1 MSQKV
6 AVIVIHGLGKQQ
18 EDFASIFIDNLLK
31 TFSAISGEKNPESCV
46 EIKPVWW
53 ASIFAGREEELKR
66 KLVGPPYN
74 LRYVELR
81 EFMIH
86 YLADAVAYQ
95 PLRDGGE
102 QNYDAVHQAI
112 SKQLNSLS
120 SEAGLDAPLCVIS
133 HSLGSVIASNFFY
146 DLQHAKENTKI
157 INPNSA
163 MERGETLSLFYTCG
177 TTLPLWSL
185 RYTTFDRPIQVPS
198 KEFAAKYP
206 TIAGEWINFYDKDDV
221 LGYPLKSI
229 HPEYDK
235 AVHEDRDVNVGTI
248 LDQWTPLCHN
258 GYLHSNKVIEPI
270 AEGIHMVWKQIN
282 GD

>member
-31 TFSAISGEKNPESCV
+31 TFSAISGEKNPESCI

-53 ASIFAGREEELKR
+53 ASIFASREEELKR
-66 KLVGPPYN
+66 KLVGPPHN

-112 SKQLNSLS
+112 SKELNSLS
-120 SEAGLDAPLCVIS
+120 TEAGLDAPLCVIS

-157 INPNSA
+157 TNPNSA
-163 MERGETLSLFYTCG
+163 LERGETLSLFYTCG

-185 RYTTFDRPIQVPS
+185 RYASFDRPIQVPS
-198 KEFAAKYP
+198 KEFSAKYP
-206 TIAGEWINFYDKDDV
+206 AIAGEWINFYDKDDV

-258 GYLHSNKVIEPI
+258 GYLHSNKVIKPI
-270 AEGIHMVWKQIN
+270 AEGLHKVWMQIN
-282 GD
+282 GV

>member
-6 AVIVIHGLGKQQ
+6 AVIVIHGLGKQH
-18 EDFASIFIDNLLK
+18 EDFASIFIDYLLK
-31 TFSAISGEKNPESCV
+31 TFTTISGEKNPESCI

-53 ASIFAGREEELKR
+53 ASVFAEREEELKR
-66 KLVGPPYN
+66 KLVGSPYN

-102 QNYDAVHQAI
+102 QNYEAVHQTI
-112 SKQLNSLS
+112 SKKLNSLS
-120 SEAGLDAPLCVIS
+120 TEVGPDAPLCVIS

-157 INPNSA
+157 TNPHSA
-163 MERGETLSLFYTCG
+163 LERGETLSLFYTCG

-185 RYTTFDRPIQVPS
+185 RYTSFDRPIQVPS
-198 KEFAAKYP
+198 KEFSAKHP

-229 HPEYDK
+229 HLEYDK
-235 AVHEDRDVNVGTI
+235 AVNEDRDVNVGTI
-248 LDQWTPLCHN
+248 IDQWTPLCHN
-258 GYLHSNKVIEPI
+258 GYLQSNKVIKPI
-270 AEGIHMVWKQIN
+270 AEGLFKMWKQIN
-282 GD
+282 H